1 MNHRRCSLAEAAA
14 LALPAIALLLPV
26 AARAQTSEALDAP
39 LRGFTTAEL
48 ARVEPLLDEGIV
60 GLIELGHGDE
70 IPAVHLAAEV
80 AAPPDAVRDVLAT
93 PAGYPSFMPAVSE
106 VVEHERHG
114 NVLAFTW
121 RWRTS
126 IFTLGGEA
134 NLAVFSPAPAQRARG
149 HRVVVERTGGDL
161 GQGRE
166 VWRILPRGEGS
177 LLLLSTRV
185 DMRDANPITRQMA
198 NASRSISRS
207 INLAMGF
214 GMLSRVRIEAERRRG
229 FERAAIEAPLRR
241 PDVDLRVIDPL
252 LRRGD
257 FLFIETNGTELR
269 QTSVATRL
277 PHPEARVREIML
289 DPVAFTQALIAGSH
303 ASVRERGEDGTLFD
317 WAVDLPLIG
326 TGGSMRLHEEPD
338 RAIHLDATSGALDG
352 GQWRFVTQPLSGA
365 ATGVLGWAEFDVG
378 SANFLLRAIVDA
390 DTSLRPGLS
399 AATEVMMVRAL
410 RIRLMQR

>member
-1 MNHRRCSLAEAAA
+1 MHPLRSVAAA
-14 LALPAIALLLPV
+14 LGALSMALLPF
-26 AARAQTSEALDAP
+26 AARAQAPDALEAP

-48 ARVEPLLDEGIV
+48 ARVEPLLADGIV

-70 IPAVHLAAEV
+70 IPAVHLAAEI
-80 AAPPDAVRDVLAT
+80 AAPPDAVRDLLAS

-126 IFTLGGEA
+126 IFTLGGQA
-134 NLAVFSPAPAQRARG
+134 NVAVFSPPPAQRARG
-149 HRVVVERTGGDL
+149 HRVVVERTAGDL

-198 NASRSISRS
+198 SASRSLSRS

-214 GMLSRVRIEAERRRG
+214 GMLARVRIEAERRAG
-229 FERAAIEAPLRR
+229 FERPSVQIALRR

-269 QTSVATRL
+269 QASVATRL
-277 PHPEARVREIML
+277 PHTEARVREIML

-303 ASVRERGEDGTLFD
+303 ASVRQRDEDGTLFD

-326 TGGSMRLHEEPD
+326 TGGTMRLHEEPD
-338 RAIHLDATSGALDG
+338 RTIHLDATSGALDG
-352 GQWRFVTQPLSGA
+352 GHWRFVTQPLGGA

-378 SANFLLRAIVDA
+378 SANFLLRAVVEA

-410 RIRLMQR
+410 RIRLTHR